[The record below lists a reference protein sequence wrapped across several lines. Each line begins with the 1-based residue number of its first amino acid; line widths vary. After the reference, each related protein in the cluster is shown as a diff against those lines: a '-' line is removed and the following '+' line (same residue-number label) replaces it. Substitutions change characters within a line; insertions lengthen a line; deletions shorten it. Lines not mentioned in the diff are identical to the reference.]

1 MPDSFVS
8 LKGKI
13 LSGDREISQAQLLEN
28 VARAAAGLSAIGI
41 GAEATVAIMLRN
53 DFPFFEASMAA
64 NAVGAYAVPI
74 NWHFQA
80 EEAGYILG
88 DSQAQVLVVHAD
100 LFPQIRAGIPEGVQT
115 FVVPTPPEI
124 QAAYRIAPD
133 HAIPP
138 VDLPV
143 WSDWVS
149 RQGPRELTP
158 TAAPFEHDLHLRH
171 HRHPERRAAPAFSPR
186 VSGAGRGHSRD
197 RFRVSARWRLSHR
210 CDRSH
215 VSRGTQ
221 CVWHICRQEMAA
233 FASCSHALIPRA
245 CCN

>member
-115 FVVPTPPEI
+115 FVVPTPPRSRPPTGSL
-124 QAAYRIAPD
+124 QTTPYRLWTSPCGVTGSA
-133 HAIPP
+133 
-138 VDLPV
+138 VRG
-143 WSDWVS
+143 
-149 RQGPRELTP
+149 RQSCPHCRP
-158 TAAPFEHDLHLRH
+158 LR
-171 HRHPERRAAPAFSPR
+171 A
-186 VSGAGRGHSRD
+186 
-197 RFRVSARWRLSHR
+197 
-210 CDRSH
+210 
-215 VSRGTQ
+215 
-221 CVWHICRQEMAA
+221 
-233 FASCSHALIPRA
+233 
-245 CCN
+245 